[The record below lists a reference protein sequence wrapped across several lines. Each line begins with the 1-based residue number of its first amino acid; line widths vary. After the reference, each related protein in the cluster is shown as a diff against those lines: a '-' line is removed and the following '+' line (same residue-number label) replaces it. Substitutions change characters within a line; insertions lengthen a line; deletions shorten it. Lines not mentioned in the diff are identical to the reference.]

1 MQPEANAILC
11 QQSTALNEFIQ
22 ILFVLRA
29 YYMTY
34 SIQVSVTK
42 TKRKVKV
49 RIHKISHSLRF
60 LHSLSDVRNISI
72 ISMQKWLT
80 AS

>member
-11 QQSTALNEFIQ
+11 QQSTALNKFIQ